1 MVKDYVL
8 KAKEEGKILW
18 FRYGDVYFTPE
29 RLATL
34 QAQGKYLWGAGN
46 FVQLTKD
53 EVIERCADDIYHA
66 MDKFANVLT
75 NEELMKAFEM
85 AIDMAKKAGMLKEE
99 MQK

>member
-18 FRYGDVYFTPE
+18 FRYGDIYFMPE

-34 QAQGKYLWGAGN
+34 QAQGKYLWSAGN

-53 EVIERCADDIYHA
+53 EVIKRCADHIFQA
-66 MDKFANVLT
+66 MDRFDKVLT
-75 NEELMKAFEM
+75 NEDFAKAIEI
-85 AIDMAKKAGMLKEE
+85 AIDMAKKVGMLEE
-99 MQK
+99 VQK